1 LEAAGAEGFGP
12 VIPAS
17 VPDLDAICFQALEC
31 GWAVNGRLVYPA
43 LAELIEQHGDISTD
57 ELRRRLQCRCGA
69 GATTTVSW
77 AG

>member
-17 VPDLDAICFQALEC
+17 VPDLDAIC